1 MKEFYI
7 EDDGI
12 KLHAKLDMPA
22 GYEEGEKCP
31 LAIVIHGLTGHM
43 EETHIIAVAE
53 TFNSLGIASL
63 RVEMYGH
70 GRSGGAFENHNLFRW
85 LNNAMTVVDYAK
97 TLDFVTDMYI
107 CGHSQGGVTTIM
119 LAGMMPDV
127 FRAAIPLSPGVMIT
141 EGSRT
146 GRLLRGSFDPDH
158 VPDEMWVNDEQKV
171 KGNYI
176 RAAQMLD
183 VDWSIRHYKNPVLIV
198 HGDEDEAIPVEYARE
213 AAAKYSDA
221 KLVIIPG
228 DDHCYNRHLDQV
240 TAAVREFMLSVM
252 QIRQV

>member
-22 GYEEGEKCP
+22 GYKEGEKCP

-70 GRSGGAFENHNLFRW
+70 GKSGGSFENHNLFKW

-107 CGHSQGGVTTIM
+107 CGHSQGGVNAIM
-119 LAGMMPDV
+119 LAGMMPDI
-127 FRAAIPLSPGVMIT
+127 FRAAIPLSPAVMIT
-141 EGSRT
+141 EGARS
-146 GRLLRGSFDPDH
+146 GRILTGSFDPDH
-158 VPDEMWVNDEQKV
+158 VPDEMWANSEQKV
-171 KGNYI
+171 NGNYI

-183 VDWSIRHYKNPVLIV
+183 VDWAISHYKNPVLIV
-198 HGDEDEAIPVEYARE
+198 HGDEDEAIPVEYSRE

-228 DDHCYNRHLDQV
+228 DDHCYNYHLDQV
-240 TAAVREFMLSVM
+240 LEAVKTFMETVM
-252 QIRQV
+252 R

>member
-22 GYEEGEKCP
+22 GYKEGEKCP

-53 TFNSLGIASL
+53 TFNSIGIASL

-70 GRSGGAFENHNLFRW
+70 GKSGGSFENHNLFKW

-107 CGHSQGGVTTIM
+107 CGHSQGGVNAIM
-119 LAGMMPDV
+119 LAGMMPDI
-127 FRAAIPLSPGVMIT
+127 FRAAIPLSP
-141 EGSRT
+141 
-146 GRLLRGSFDPDH
+146 
-158 VPDEMWVNDEQKV
+158 
-171 KGNYI
+171 
-176 RAAQMLD
+176 
-183 VDWSIRHYKNPVLIV
+183 
-198 HGDEDEAIPVEYARE
+198 
-213 AAAKYSDA
+213 
-221 KLVIIPG
+221 
-228 DDHCYNRHLDQV
+228 
-240 TAAVREFMLSVM
+240 AV
-252 QIRQV
+252 